1 MAAFNPLTIEWIY
14 GNFYLPI
21 RNSSNPLHSSIE
33 ACDWRGGLLPT
44 VIAVKRR
51 HASKK
56 ALFWT
61 NLLLGWTFFGWI
73 ATTVWA
79 CLGEKRY

>member
-1 MAAFNPLTIEWIY
+1 MEIFIALFATLVTLFILLLKLVI
-14 GNFYLPI
+14 
-21 RNSSNPLHSSIE
+21 
-33 ACDWRGGLLPT
+33 GGLAYFLPT